1 MINIMITIPGRI
13 PIVIQP
19 FFWIFAV
26 LIGWLNSQTVVGTL
40 IWIGIILLSVLF
52 HEFGHA
58 LSAVF
63 FRQKAQIQLVALGG
77 VTTFQGPKLKFW
89 QQFLI
94 VLNGPLAGIG
104 LSFLASLVLILP
116 LSLPVR
122 AVVST
127 IRLVNLFWSIV
138 NLLPVLPL
146 DGGQLL
152 RIALEGFFG
161 VKGYKASLII
171 GMAFAV
177 LLSFYFFIAQSFLIG
192 AFFFLFA
199 FQTFDLYRKSRN
211 ANFMDR
217 EDALKKSLAQAEN
230 LLEHGKQAEAVRL
243 FEEVRAKGSGG
254 LLSAAAAQYLAF
266 LYVEQGKRKE
276 AYELLLSNKKHLE
289 DPARCLLHLL
299 SSEQNNHELVAELAA
314 DCYQLSPK
322 QEVALR
328 NARSFAALNRA
339 EPAGGW
345 LQTAWQHGS
354 FDVKTFIKDEVFN
367 GVREDSIFRHF
378 VDPLDV
384 GHHS

>member
-1 MINIMITIPGRI
+1 MITIPGRI
-13 PIVIQP
+13 SIVIQP
-19 FFWIFAV
+19 YFWLFAA
-26 LIGWLNSQTVVGTL
+26 LIGWLNSQSVVGTL

-94 VLNGPLAGIG
+94 VLNGPLAGIA
-104 LSFLASLVLILP
+104 LFFLATLFLTLP
-116 LSLPVR
+116 LSSAVR
-122 AVVST
+122 GVIST
-127 IRLVNLFWSIV
+127 MRLVNLFWSIV

-161 VKGYKASLII
+161 VKGYKASLVI
-171 GMAFAV
+171 GIVFAV
-177 LLSFYFFIAQSFLIG
+177 LLSFYFFLAQAFLIG

-211 ANFMDR
+211 ANLMDR
-217 EDALKKSLAQAEN
+217 EDTIKMMLMRAEN
-230 LLEHGKQAEAVRL
+230 LLSQGNRAEAERL
-243 FEEVRAKGSGG
+243 FEEVRIKGANG

-266 LYVEQGKRKE
+266 LYVDEGKRQE
-276 AYELLLSNKKHLE
+276 AYDLLRSNQKQLE
-289 DPARCLLHLL
+289 DPARCLLHQLAA
-299 SSEQNNHELVAELAA
+299 ERNDYELVAELSA
-314 DCYQLSPK
+314 DCYQFAPK
-322 QEVALR
+322 QEIALQ
-328 NARSFAALNRA
+328 NAKAFAALSQA
-339 EPAGGW
+339 EAAGGW

-354 FDVKTFIKDEVFN
+354 FDLNALLQDEVFN
-367 GVREDSIFRHF
+367 SVRNISLFRHF
-378 VDPLDV
+378 VDPL
-384 GHHS
+384 HEKHQS

>member
-1 MINIMITIPGRI
+1 MITIPGRI
-13 PIVIQP
+13 SIVIQP
-19 FFWIFAV
+19 FFWLFAA
-26 LIGWLNSQTVVGTL
+26 LIGWLNSQSVVGTL
-40 IWIGIILLSVLF
+40 IWIGIIMLSVLF

-77 VTTFQGPKLKFW
+77 VTTYQGPKLKFW

-94 VLNGPLAGIG
+94 VLNGPLAGIA
-104 LSFLASLVLILP
+104 LFFLATLFLLLP
-116 LSLPVR
+116 LSATVR
-122 AVVST
+122 GVVAT
-127 IRLVNLFWSIV
+127 IRIVNLFWSFV

-161 VKGYKASLII
+161 VKGYKASLVI

-177 LLSFYFFIAQSFLIG
+177 LLSFYFFIAQAFLIG

-217 EDALKKSLAQAEN
+217 EDTIKKTLVQAEN
-230 LLEHGKQAEAVRL
+230 LLQQGNRDAAERL
-243 FEEVRAKGSGG
+243 FEEVRIKGAGG

-266 LYVEQGKRKE
+266 LYAEEGKRQE
-276 AYELLLSNKKHLE
+276 AYDLLLSNKKHLE
-289 DPARCLLHLL
+289 GPARCLLHQLGA
-299 SSEQNNHELVAELAA
+299 EQNNHELVAELSA
-314 DCYQLSPK
+314 DCYQFAPK

-328 NARSFAALNRA
+328 NAKAFAALNQA

-354 FDVKTFIKDEVFN
+354 FDLNTLLQDEVFN
-367 GVREDSIFRHF
+367 SVRDISAFRHF
-378 VDPLDV
+378 VDPLYE
-384 GHHS
+384 GHQS